1 MTTIAASLT
10 QMSADTFSH
19 TQVSGYCVNK
29 IVRVGT
35 TLVGCAGP
43 GDWCNR
49 FIEWR
54 TKGGKP
60 PKVGK
65 AELVEALV
73 LDKTGLYIF
82 YNTCVPDRIRLPYF
96 AIGSGRQY
104 ALGAL
109 AAGLGTDR
117 AIEIACQFDP
127 YSKPP
132 TDTLVL

>member
-19 TQVSGYCVNK
+19 TQVSSYSVTK

-60 PKVGK
+60 PKVSK
-65 AELVEALV
+65 TESVEALV
-73 LDKTGLYIF
+73 LDKTGLYLF
-82 YNTCVPDRIRLPYF
+82 HNTCVPDRIRLAYF

-109 AAGLGTDR
+109 AADLGTER
-117 AIEIACQFDP
+117 AVEIACQFDP
-127 YSKPP
+127 YSKAPI
-132 TDTLVL
+132 DTLVL